1 MSGRPVAEAPS
12 VADYRATSPEDGGG
26 EKKQKA
32 LKRATVVLL
41 FAALIW
47 GSMIPVLSALSV
59 HYDEWLLSWLRYV
72 LGMPVL
78 WIAVLFSTR
87 PVANPAP
94 LRAGRLLKL
103 GAAMAVF
110 SILYTFGVAHSHPV
124 TAAIVLMCGPI
135 TATILSRIMLGSIMP
150 PGFLP
155 TLALVVGGGV
165 IVVLGTPGRPTGGLG
180 LRGGEI
186 LLIVAQVCW
195 NWYSIRAQQWLADRG
210 QIMLSAVTT
219 SVASVV
225 LAVACAGAWATV
237 GIRWPDHTP
246 TVTDAGMMIWI
257 GVLGV
262 AAAILLWNT
271 GVSLVG
277 VPVASLFSNSAPVFA
292 IGLAALMG
300 AEPSWL
306 QLLGGAI
313 VMSGIALHQLRQLR
327 LARR

>member
-1 MSGRPVAEAPS
+1 MTMPVEA
-12 VADYRATSPEDGGG
+12 RA
-26 EKKQKA
+26 K
-32 LKRATVVLL
+32 LKRATIVLL

-47 GSMIPVLSALSV
+47 GSMVPVLSALAQ
-59 HYDEWLLSWLRYV
+59 HYDAWLLSWLRYV

-78 WIAVLFSTR
+78 WIAVMFSTR
-87 PVANPAP
+87 PVLTPAP

-103 GAAMAVF
+103 GAAMTVF
-110 SILYTFGVAHSHPV
+110 SVLYTFGVAHSHPA

-150 PGFLP
+150 HGFLS
-155 TLALVVGGGV
+155 TLMLVVGGGV
-165 IVVLGTPGRPTGGLG
+165 VVVLGTPGRPVGGLG

-186 LLIVAQVCW
+186 LLIAAQICW
-195 NWYSIRAQQWLADRG
+195 SWYSIRAQQWLADRG
-210 QIMLSAVTT
+210 QIMLSALTT
-219 SVASVV
+219 SVASVLLGGV
-225 LAVACAGAWATV
+225 CAAVWATV
-237 GIRWPDHTP
+237 GIPWPDRPP
-246 TVTDAGMMIWI
+246 TVPEAGMMLWI

-277 VPVASLFSNSAPVFA
+277 VPVASLFSNSAPIFA

-300 AEPSWL
+300 LEPSWL

-313 VMSGIALHQLRQLR
+313 VMGGIAIHQLRQMR